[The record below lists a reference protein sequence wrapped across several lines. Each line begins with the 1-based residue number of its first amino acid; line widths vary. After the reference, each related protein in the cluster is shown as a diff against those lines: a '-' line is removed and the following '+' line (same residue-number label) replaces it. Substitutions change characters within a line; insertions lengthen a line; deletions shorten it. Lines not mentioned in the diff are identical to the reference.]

1 MKDMAA
7 PKINLAPNESII
19 LKEAC
24 VAHGGVMAIYT
35 DELILT
41 NLNLICI
48 SKGMFGNTKKV
59 YYYPLSQLKQYNGK
73 AQVIMGKLSNGLET
87 LELYFV
93 NGTES
98 FNFQS
103 HNKRTIN
110 RWIEEISNVVGCK
123 AAGFHSLNNEDDDED
138 DSDTLAGVI
147 NEFKEAGNEILNA
160 FGVAAG
166 VIAEREVAAAYADA
180 HIAESIAFGRREGF
194 FKKFGS
200 VGRVH
205 LQQVHGSGAGDGSP
219 ETVDFLVGLVGFKV
233 NRTGRHIVALG
244 ECYAR
249 GGQVLA
255 AGGGGGEHA
264 HISVD
269 PNGQLGIRLVGD
281 FNVAAVVAGRVDQHH
296 AAEQGAYKLFID
308 NIECIHNYI
317 GVLKMINNRGS
328 AADWSSGRWLPAG

>member
-1 MKDMAA
+1 MAA

-160 FGVAAG
+160 FGFKPKKKNNTTPTQQEPT
-166 VIAEREVAAAYADA
+166 VIN
-180 HIAESIAFGRREGF
+180 
-194 FKKFGS
+194 KKCMS
-200 VGRVH
+200 C
-205 LQQVHGSGAGDGSP
+205 SAP
-219 ETVDFLVGLVGFKV
+219 LVGKKG
-233 NRTGRHIVALG
+233 T
-244 ECYAR
+244 
-249 GGQVLA
+249 
-255 AGGGGGEHA
+255 
-264 HISVD
+264 
-269 PNGQLGIRLVGD
+269 
-281 FNVAAVVAGRVDQHH
+281 VVQCKYCDT
-296 AAEQGAYKLFID
+296 EQTL
-308 NIECIHNYI
+308 
-317 GVLKMINNRGS
+317 
-328 AADWSSGRWLPAG
+328 